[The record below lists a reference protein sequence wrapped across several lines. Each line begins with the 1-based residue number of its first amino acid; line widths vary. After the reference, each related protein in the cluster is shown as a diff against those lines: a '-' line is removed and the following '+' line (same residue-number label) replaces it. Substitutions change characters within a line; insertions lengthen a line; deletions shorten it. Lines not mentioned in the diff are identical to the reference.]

1 MLLAAFLKGKITMNI
16 NFTAP
21 CLLGV
26 EGIVAQELKR
36 LGAENVSPENG
47 RVNFSGDYNIL
58 ARTNICSRYSE
69 RILIEM
75 GRFTAKTFEELFQ
88 GVKALPW
95 EQWIGKTD
103 KFPVKGRSLNSQLS
117 SVPSCQK
124 IVKKAIVER
133 LKSKYKV
140 QWLEETGELYQI
152 QFLIMKNKVSI
163 MIDTSGSGLH
173 KRGYRAVS
181 TEAPIKETLAA
192 VMADLSHIHSNHIAA
207 DPFCGSGTILIEA
220 ALKAMNIAPGKNRD
234 FTSKHWGCIN
244 SDIWRQEIERA
255 ISEEKQ
261 DALFEGYGYD
271 IDQNALELSAANA
284 VKAGVGKR
292 LHFARRD
299 IKDFAMDFE
308 RCSIITNPPYGER
321 LLDIEQAQQ
330 LYKTMGERF
339 VQKSGYSYTI
349 ISPDEEFEMIFGRK
363 ADKRRKLY
371 NGMIKCQVYM
381 YFKNNT

>member
-88 GVKALPW
+88 GVKTLPW
-95 EQWIGKTD
+95 EQWIGKKD

-124 IVKKAIVER
+124 IIKKAIVER

-152 QFLIMKNKVSI
+152 QFLIMNAS
-163 MIDTSGSGLH
+163 
-173 KRGYRAVS
+173 YR
-181 TEAPIKETLAA
+181 
-192 VMADLSHIHSNHIAA
+192 
-207 DPFCGSGTILIEA
+207 
-220 ALKAMNIAPGKNRD
+220 
-234 FTSKHWGCIN
+234 
-244 SDIWRQEIERA
+244 
-255 ISEEKQ
+255 
-261 DALFEGYGYD
+261 
-271 IDQNALELSAANA
+271 
-284 VKAGVGKR
+284 R
-292 LHFARRD
+292 LQ
-299 IKDFAMDFE
+299 
-308 RCSIITNPPYGER
+308 S
-321 LLDIEQAQQ
+321 
-330 LYKTMGERF
+330 
-339 VQKSGYSYTI
+339 
-349 ISPDEEFEMIFGRK
+349 
-363 ADKRRKLY
+363 
-371 NGMIKCQVYM
+371 
-381 YFKNNT
+381 